1 MDGIRRRWWM
11 EAFPIKNWLSFAGA
25 AMNHKRI
32 TDELVRLFTPSE
44 VLVGCPDS
52 TDVEV
57 LA

>member
-1 MDGIRRRWWM
+1 M